1 MGRKSKSRGK
11 SKGGG
16 KQRPSPAAACASANT
31 PFDAMGF
38 LEQGNAL
45 LQGGNN
51 AKRALEARLHRDQM
65 EEAMRTADPEKTKD
79 FLKDKLSEEELAM
92 LPALNQTMMAMMTLT
107 MAKCGVVEEE
117 KHSSIS
123 YAEEH
128 ADVLFADG
136 GEKFFTELKEATDKA
151 ALEQKRRNDMEKMIN
166 DGDTDGQRRM
176 LQDLMST
183 MEKKYQDMSIAA
195 GMPPLPE
202 DERINF
208 CHNTNLD
215 EELFQPCP
223 PCQDCPICFL
233 PFPGRAASTYQPCC
247 GKVSD
252 LLYVLLFPIFA
263 PNKLWC

>member
-11 SKGGG
+11 NKRGGG
-16 KQRPSPAAACASANT
+16 KQRPSPPAMLNALEILERGNT
-31 PFDAMGF
+31 
-38 LEQGNAL
+38 L

-51 AKRALEARLHRDQM
+51 PKTALEARLRRDQM
-65 EEAMRTADPEKTKD
+65 EEAMKTADPEKTKD

-92 LPALNQTMMAMMTLT
+92 LPAMNQMMMAMMTLT

-136 GEKFFTELKEATDKA
+136 GEKFFTELKEATDKVE
-151 ALEQKRRNDMEKMIN
+151 LGRKKKSDMEKMIN

-176 LQDLMST
+176 LQDMMST
-183 MEKKYQDMSIAA
+183 MEKKYEDMRIAE
-195 GMPPLPE
+195 GMPPIPE
-202 DERINF
+202 DERVNF

-215 EELFQPCP
+215 DELFQPCP
-223 PCQDCPICFL
+223 PHQDCPICFL

-247 GKVSD
+247 GKVRR
-252 LLYVLLFPIFA
+252 LKHLFV
-263 PNKLWC
+263 W